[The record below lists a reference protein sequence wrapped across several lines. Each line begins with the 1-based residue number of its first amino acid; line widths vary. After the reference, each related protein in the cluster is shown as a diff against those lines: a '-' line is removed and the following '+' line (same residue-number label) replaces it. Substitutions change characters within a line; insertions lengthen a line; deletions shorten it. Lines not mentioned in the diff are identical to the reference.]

1 MKELVRIISIN
12 INGIKNVCHGA
23 IKINT
28 VKEIE
33 SEEFKDNSSILGIYG
48 QNSSGK
54 SAVIDAT
61 HILKYLIKWEKLPD
75 DIDSLIN
82 FGSKAAMLEYSFYVK
97 SDEFEGIIDYKFE
110 IVKSDDNGYIVDYE
124 KLSIKKLDEGKWSR
138 KSTLFEIRN
147 GEITYSKI
155 KNMISKETRMF
166 LQVLYDNKAGESMLF
181 GNGLN
186 ERVRNELFE
195 KGEWELP
202 FVVDVLKKFAINNL
216 SIIRNGEARIF
227 KSDSNGKCIIKV
239 SDFDSLKRNIEQ
251 LGNVI
256 ECIIPSMKIDISIK
270 DEKLL
275 DNGEKRM
282 IIEFM
287 SVKEGYT
294 IPLIYESKGI
304 KRIVPIIHYLI
315 KLYNNESMCLMV
327 DDLDLGI
334 NEYLFGELVKIFDTS
349 AKGQLIFTSNN
360 FRALEM
366 MSYKKFVFTTT
377 NPDNKYIRLHGVGED
392 NPRDFYYSSILLGG
406 QEEELYDET
415 RNYRIERA
423 FRIYRNNK

>member
-28 VKEIE
+28 LKEIE

-48 QNSSGK
+48 QNGSGK

-61 HILKYLIKWEKLPD
+61 HILKYLIKGEKLPD

-181 GNGLN
+181 G
-186 ERVRNELFE
+186 
-195 KGEWELP
+195 
-202 FVVDVLKKFAINNL
+202 
-216 SIIRNGEARIF
+216 
-227 KSDSNGKCIIKV
+227 
-239 SDFDSLKRNIEQ
+239 
-251 LGNVI
+251 
-256 ECIIPSMKIDISIK
+256 
-270 DEKLL
+270 
-275 DNGEKRM
+275 
-282 IIEFM
+282 
-287 SVKEGYT
+287 
-294 IPLIYESKGI
+294 
-304 KRIVPIIHYLI
+304 
-315 KLYNNESMCLMV
+315 
-327 DDLDLGI
+327 
-334 NEYLFGELVKIFDTS
+334 
-349 AKGQLIFTSNN
+349 
-360 FRALEM
+360 
-366 MSYKKFVFTTT
+366 
-377 NPDNKYIRLHGVGED
+377 
-392 NPRDFYYSSILLGG
+392 
-406 QEEELYDET
+406 
-415 RNYRIERA
+415 
-423 FRIYRNNK
+423 

>member
-28 VKEIE
+28 LKEIE

-97 SDEFEGIIDYKFE
+97 FDEFEGIIDYKFE
-110 IVKSDDNGYIVDYE
+110 IVKSEENGYVVDYE
-124 KLSIKKLDEGKWSR
+124 KLSIKKLNEGKWSR

-166 LQVLYDNKAGESMLF
+166 LRVLYDNKAGESMLF

-186 ERVRNELFE
+186 ERVRNELFG
-195 KGEWELP
+195 KGEWELS

-216 SIIRNGEARIF
+216 SIIRDGEARIF
-227 KSDSNGKCIIKV
+227 KSDSNGKCIIRQ
-239 SDFDSLKRNIEQ
+239 SNFDEFKRAVEQ

-256 ECIIPSMKIDISIK
+256 ESIIPSMKIDISIK

-334 NEYLFGELVKIFDTS
+334 N
-349 AKGQLIFTSNN
+349 
-360 FRALEM
+360 
-366 MSYKKFVFTTT
+366 
-377 NPDNKYIRLHGVGED
+377 
-392 NPRDFYYSSILLGG
+392 
-406 QEEELYDET
+406 
-415 RNYRIERA
+415 
-423 FRIYRNNK
+423 

>member
-48 QNSSGK
+48 QNGSGK

-97 SDEFEGIIDYKFE
+97 SDELEGIIDYKFE
-110 IVKSDDNGYIVDYE
+110 IVKSEENGYVVDYE
-124 KLSIKKLDEGKWSR
+124 KLSIKKLNEGKWSR

-166 LQVLYDNKAGESMLF
+166 LRVLYDNKARESLIF
-181 GNGLN
+181 AKKLN
-186 ERVRNELFE
+186 DKVKDEILE
-195 KGEWELP
+195 KGKWEFP
-202 FVVDVLKKFAINNL
+202 FVVDVLKNFATNNL
-216 SIIRNGEARIF
+216 KIIGNGEASIF
-227 KSDSNGKCIIKV
+227 KRDIPGRCIIRQ
-239 SDFDSLKRNIEQ
+239 SNFDEFKRAVEQ

-256 ECIIPSMKIDISIK
+256 ESIIPSMKIDISIK

-304 KRIVPIIHYLI
+304 KRIVSIINYLI
-315 KLYNNESMCLMV
+315 KLYNNESMCLV
-327 DDLDLGI
+327 IDDFDLGI

-349 AKGQLIFTSNN
+349 AKGQLIFTANN

-366 MSYKKFVFTTT
+366 MSYKNFAFTTT
-377 NPDNKYIRLHGVGED
+377 NPDNKYIRLHGVGDD